1 MPTSKKAITTSLQ
14 TTRRKWKSEGVQVM
28 LERRGMLQ
36 WHEEREEKMDLE
48 LQMSATGLVMVLR
61 NGPAALMG
69 S

>member
-1 MPTSKKAITTSLQ
+1 
-14 TTRRKWKSEGVQVM
+14 M